1 VFPPENP
8 GGNVGP
14 RRDNECVTAGT
25 TQNAPLN
32 NVVRIRLLGE
42 FAIATGGRAATGWP
56 RPTARRLCELV
67 LVSPGRRISRDLA
80 CDQLFPR
87 LEPRAAARSL
97 SKALS
102 MARTSLAGLGEPGTA
117 LLMADLGHIWVA
129 GPVEVDAE
137 THAAALRAGLAMAP
151 GADRDETLA
160 AALAEDGELLA
171 DEPYAGWAAG
181 PRERLDALRQ
191 EARLAL
197 ARDRAMG
204 SGRSGR
210 DDVLAA
216 WESCLDHDPACEE
229 AAGALVRG
237 YFAQGRPERAVRVFE
252 RCRAALEQLG
262 LRISPSLER
271 VYAAAAREH
280 SVPAASPAAAPA
292 APSAAPAQPSPPP
305 RRQAEPSPQQ
315 PRPRPPREER
325 RPVTVLFAEVAAP
338 VSLSGAGAGAL
349 GLEALR
355 DIVGGS
361 LAAVIAEVE
370 ALGGTV
376 ISVSGRGLEAMFG
389 APEAHEDDPERALR
403 AAFRAL
409 TATAAA
415 ADGGTALRI
424 GVETGPAVVGPVGGG
439 AKVEY
444 GAFGDVVSVAAAL
457 QSSARPG
464 SVLAGPATRAVTGHL
479 FSWGAAEEVALG
491 GHPRPLGASYL
502 GAPRARVAER
512 RPRLGGQATLVDRDT
527 EMRVLDGALR
537 AAVNG
542 HGSVVLLTAEPG
554 LGKTRL
560 VQECRKRF
568 IAWVGAGSGRLPL
581 WLEGRCASYASA
593 TPYSLYRQLV
603 ASWIGVSPDQ
613 PEVRLRPALE
623 TALAHLM
630 GNTNL
635 LPPLARMMGAARGAE
650 RQAQDRT
657 GPEELQRMTF
667 GAVRSVVSRFAAA
680 GPTVLVLEDLHWADP
695 TSLRLTLEL
704 AKLAADRPLLMLATT
719 RPGAGPEVAALADLA
734 ETRQLELRPLS
745 ADAAT
750 ALASSLIGGQVAGPE
765 VFATVLATA
774 DGNPLFLEERLSSL
788 LETRALVREQG
799 AWRLRRTDGPEVP
812 QVLERLVRSRVDR
825 LGPAAQEAIRAAA
838 VLGAEFTAPLLAAVL
853 DRQPAALAPVL
864 GELSASDLVH
874 PEQAT
879 AAASRYRFRHAL
891 LQEAVYLGL
900 LRAERRDLHARAAAA
915 LAAAS
920 SDRLPEVAAV
930 LGRHYAAAGDAEQA
944 VRYLELAGDHATD
957 AFANEEAIASFR
969 AALAVTQRPAD
980 ADATAARAMAAAA
993 VRLRTRLANV
1003 LWRTGRREEAK
1014 NEYHAALR
1022 LDDAVDPL
1030 RRAHLYTRLG
1040 RLELTGLDYEA
1051 ATAAFDAAEALLVD
1065 HPGDGDRDRA
1075 ATADQWLE
1083 MMIDGRAD
1091 MHVMRFEPDQALA
1104 VLEAARPVLEVHGT
1118 PARRYVFDRLFTQ
1131 QRLIR
1136 NRFQVD
1142 DADLARLYSSLRMA
1156 EHTGEKKDL
1165 GYATHFLGWGL
1176 WMRGDL
1182 PEARRQLENAHD
1194 MAERMGETFLRAVSL
1209 QTLTLTALRQHDTEA
1224 VRGLLPRAAA
1234 AGENAD
1240 TPLSAVMACRA
1251 WLAWQDG
1258 QPDEVIRV
1266 ADQIAS
1272 YQPSTINIIGAYRW
1286 VYLFPL
1292 IAVRL
1297 GAGSVSEAVT
1307 AARQVLD
1314 PVQQALPGDLTAALE
1329 AASEAWDRGEPGV
1342 AGQHLE
1348 SALRLARDRNYF

>member
-1 VFPPENP
+1 M
-8 GGNVGP
+8 
-14 RRDNECVTAGT
+14 D
-25 TQNAPLN
+25 

-42 FAIATGGRAATGWP
+42 FAIASGGRAATAWP
-56 RPTARRLCELV
+56 RPSARRLCELV

-80 CDQLFPR
+80 CDELFPR
-87 LEPRAAARSL
+87 LEPRTAARSL

-102 MARTSLAGLGEPGTA
+102 MARGALAGLGEPGAA
-117 LLMADLGHIWVA
+117 LLAADLGHIWVA
-129 GPVEVDAE
+129 GSVEVDAE

-151 GADRDETLA
+151 GKDRDETLA

-171 DEPYAGWAAG
+171 DEPYADWAAG
-181 PRERLDALRQ
+181 PRERLDTLRQ

-216 WESCLDHDPACEE
+216 WQSCLDHDPACEE

-237 YFAQGRPERAVRVFE
+237 YFAQGRPELAARVFE

-271 VYAAAAREH
+271 VYAAATREH
-280 SVPAASPAAAPA
+280 NVPAVSPATAPASP
-292 APSAAPAQPSPPP
+292 SPAQAQPPP
-305 RRQAEPSPQQ
+305 QSPREAGPFSDPHPQQ
-315 PRPRPPREER
+315 LPREER

-338 VSLSGAGAGAL
+338 VGLSGAGAGPGAL

-355 DIVGGS
+355 EIVGGS

-415 ADGGTALRI
+415 ADGATALRI

-444 GAFGDVVSVAAAL
+444 GAFGDAVSVAAAL

-464 SVLAGPATRAVTGHL
+464 SVLVGPATRAVTGHL
-479 FSWGAAEEVALG
+479 FSWGAAEEVALS
-491 GHPRPLGASYL
+491 GHPRRLVASYL
-502 GAPRARVAER
+502 DAPRARVAER
-512 RPRLGGQATLVDRDT
+512 RPRLGGRATLVDRDA

-537 AAVNG
+537 AAVSG

-593 TPYSLYRQLV
+593 DPYSLYRQLV

-613 PEVRLRPALE
+613 PEARLRPALE

-650 RQAQDRT
+650 RQAQGRI

-704 AKLAADRPLLMLATT
+704 AELAAGRPLLVLATT
-719 RPGAGPEVAALADLA
+719 RPGAGPEVAALAA
-734 ETRQLELRPLS
+734 RRETRQLELRPLS

-788 LETRALVREQG
+788 LETRTLVREQG

-864 GELSASDLVH
+864 DELSASDLVH
-874 PEQAT
+874 PEQA
-879 AAASRYRFRHAL
+879 AATASRYRFRHAL
-891 LQEAVYLGL
+891 LQEAIYLGL

-930 LGRHYAAAGDAEQA
+930 LGRHYAAAGNAEQA
-944 VRYLELAGDHATD
+944 MHYLELAGDHATD

-980 ADATAARAMAAAA
+980 ADAMAERAMTAAA

-1014 NEYHAALR
+1014 DEFLAALR
-1022 LDDAVDPL
+1022 LGDAVDPL
-1030 RRAHLYTRLG
+1030 LRAHLYTRLG
-1040 RLELTGLDYEA
+1040 RLALTSLDYEA
-1051 ATAAFDAAEALLVD
+1051 ATAAFDAAEALLGD
-1065 HPGDGDRDRA
+1065 HPSDGDD

-1091 MHVMRFEPDQALA
+1091 MHVMRFEPNQALA
-1104 VLEAARPVLEVHGT
+1104 VLEAARPVLEAHGT

-1156 EHTGEKKDL
+1156 EHTGEEKDL

-1224 VRGLLPRAAA
+1224 VRGLVPRAAA
-1234 AGENAD
+1234 AAENAR
-1240 TPLSAVMACRA
+1240 TPLTGIMACRA
-1251 WLAWQDG
+1251 WLACQDG
-1258 QPDEVIRV
+1258 RPDEVIRL

-1286 VYLFPL
+1286 VHLFPL

-1297 GAGSVSEAVT
+1297 SAGSVNEAVT
-1307 AARQVLD
+1307 AARQLLD
-1314 PVQQALPGDLTAALE
+1314 PAQQALPGDLTAALE
-1329 AASEAWDRGEPGV
+1329 AAGEAWDRGEPGL
-1342 AGQHLE
+1342 AGQRLE
-1348 SALRLARDRNYF
+1348 SALLLARDRNYF

>member
-1 VFPPENP
+1 
-8 GGNVGP
+8 
-14 RRDNECVTAGT
+14 
-25 TQNAPLN
+25 
-32 NVVRIRLLGE
+32 
-42 FAIATGGRAATGWP
+42 
-56 RPTARRLCELV
+56 
-67 LVSPGRRISRDLA
+67 
-80 CDQLFPR
+80 
-87 LEPRAAARSL
+87 
-97 SKALS
+97 
-102 MARTSLAGLGEPGTA
+102 
-117 LLMADLGHIWVA
+117 
-129 GPVEVDAE
+129 
-137 THAAALRAGLAMAP
+137 
-151 GADRDETLA
+151 
-160 AALAEDGELLA
+160 
-171 DEPYAGWAAG
+171 
-181 PRERLDALRQ
+181 
-191 EARLAL
+191 
-197 ARDRAMG
+197 
-204 SGRSGR
+204 
-210 DDVLAA
+210 
-216 WESCLDHDPACEE
+216 
-229 AAGALVRG
+229 
-237 YFAQGRPERAVRVFE
+237 
-252 RCRAALEQLG
+252 
-262 LRISPSLER
+262 
-271 VYAAAAREH
+271 
-280 SVPAASPAAAPA
+280 
-292 APSAAPAQPSPPP
+292 
-305 RRQAEPSPQQ
+305 
-315 PRPRPPREER
+315 
-325 RPVTVLFAEVAAP
+325 
-338 VSLSGAGAGAL
+338 
-349 GLEALR
+349 
-355 DIVGGS
+355 
-361 LAAVIAEVE
+361 
-370 ALGGTV
+370 
-376 ISVSGRGLEAMFG
+376 
-389 APEAHEDDPERALR
+389 
-403 AAFRAL
+403 
-409 TATAAA
+409 
-415 ADGGTALRI
+415 
-424 GVETGPAVVGPVGGG
+424 
-439 AKVEY
+439 
-444 GAFGDVVSVAAAL
+444 
-457 QSSARPG
+457 
-464 SVLAGPATRAVTGHL
+464 
-479 FSWGAAEEVALG
+479 
-491 GHPRPLGASYL
+491 
-502 GAPRARVAER
+502 
-512 RPRLGGQATLVDRDT
+512 
-527 EMRVLDGALR
+527 MRVLDSALR

-613 PEVRLRPALE
+613 PEARLRPALE

-657 GPEELQRMTF
+657 GPEELHRMTF

-704 AKLAADRPLLMLATT
+704 AELAAGRPLLVLATT
-719 RPGAGPEVAALADLA
+719 RPGAGPEVAALAA
-734 ETRQLELRPLS
+734 RGETRQLELRPLS
-745 ADAAT
+745 ADAAA

-788 LETRALVREQG
+788 LETRTLVREQG

-920 SDRLPEVAAV
+920 TDRLPEVAAV

-944 VRYLELAGDHATD
+944 MRYLELAGDHATD

-969 AALAVTQRPAD
+969 AALAVTQQLAD

-1014 NEYHAALR
+1014 DEYHAALR
-1022 LDDAVDPL
+1022 LGDAVDPL
-1030 RRAHLYTRLG
+1030 LRAHLYTRLG
-1040 RLELTGLDYEA
+1040 RLELTSLDYEA
-1051 ATAAFDAAEALLVD
+1051 ATAAFDAAEALLGD
-1065 HPGDGDRDRA
+1065 HPGDGDGDGDD

-1091 MHVMRFEPDQALA
+1091 VHVMRFEPDRALE
-1104 VLEAARPVLEVHGT
+1104 VLEAARPVLEAHGT
-1118 PARRYVFDRLFTQ
+1118 PARRYVFDRLYTQ

-1136 NRFQVD
+1136 NRFLVD
-1142 DADLARLYSSLRMA
+1142 DADLARLRGSVRMA
-1156 EHTGEKKDL
+1156 ERTGEEKDL

-1176 WMRGDL
+1176 WHRGDL
-1182 PEARRQLENAHD
+1182 PEARRELQSAYD

-1258 QPDEVIRV
+1258 QPDEVIRL

-1292 IAVRL
+1292 IAARL
-1297 GAGSVSEAVT
+1297 GAGRVDEAVT

-1314 PVQQALPGDLTAALE
+1314 PAQQALPGDLTAALE
-1329 AASEAWDRGEPGV
+1329 AAGDAWDRGEPSV

-1348 SALRLARDRNYF
+1348 AALRLARDRDYF

>member
-1 VFPPENP
+1 
-8 GGNVGP
+8 
-14 RRDNECVTAGT
+14 
-25 TQNAPLN
+25 
-32 NVVRIRLLGE
+32 
-42 FAIATGGRAATGWP
+42 
-56 RPTARRLCELV
+56 
-67 LVSPGRRISRDLA
+67 
-80 CDQLFPR
+80 
-87 LEPRAAARSL
+87 
-97 SKALS
+97 
-102 MARTSLAGLGEPGTA
+102 M
-117 LLMADLGHIWVA
+117 
-129 GPVEVDAE
+129 
-137 THAAALRAGLAMAP
+137 
-151 GADRDETLA
+151 
-160 AALAEDGELLA
+160 
-171 DEPYAGWAAG
+171 
-181 PRERLDALRQ
+181 
-191 EARLAL
+191 
-197 ARDRAMG
+197 
-204 SGRSGR
+204 
-210 DDVLAA
+210 
-216 WESCLDHDPACEE
+216 
-229 AAGALVRG
+229 
-237 YFAQGRPERAVRVFE
+237 
-252 RCRAALEQLG
+252 
-262 LRISPSLER
+262 
-271 VYAAAAREH
+271 
-280 SVPAASPAAAPA
+280 
-292 APSAAPAQPSPPP
+292 
-305 RRQAEPSPQQ
+305 
-315 PRPRPPREER
+315 
-325 RPVTVLFAEVAAP
+325 
-338 VSLSGAGAGAL
+338 
-349 GLEALR
+349 
-355 DIVGGS
+355 
-361 LAAVIAEVE
+361 IAEVE

-409 TATAAA
+409 TSAAAAAAA
-415 ADGGTALRI
+415 ADGETALRI

-444 GAFGDVVSVAAAL
+444 GAFGDAVSVAAAL

-464 SVLAGPATRAVTGHL
+464 SVLVGPATRAVTGHL
-479 FSWGAAEEVALG
+479 FSWGAAEEVALS
-491 GHPRPLGASYL
+491 GHPRPLVASYL
-502 GAPRARVAER
+502 DAPRARVAER
-512 RPRLGGQATLVDRDT
+512 RPRLGGRATLVDRDA

-537 AAVNG
+537 AAVSG

-593 TPYSLYRQLV
+593 VPYSLYRQLV
-603 ASWIGVSPDQ
+603 ASWVGVSPDQ
-613 PEVRLRPALE
+613 PEALLRPALE

-650 RQAQDRT
+650 RQAQGRT

-704 AKLAADRPLLMLATT
+704 AELAAGRPLLVLATA
-719 RPGAGPEVAALADLA
+719 RPDAGPEVAALAA
-734 ETRQLELRPLS
+734 REETRQLELRPLS
-745 ADAAT
+745 ADAAA
-750 ALASSLIGGQVAGPE
+750 ALASSLIGGQVAAPE

-788 LETRALVREQG
+788 LETRTLVREKG
-799 AWRLRRTDGPEVP
+799 AWRLRRSDGPEVP

-853 DRQPAALAPVL
+853 DRQPAALAPIL
-864 GELSASDLVH
+864 DELSASDLVH
-874 PEQAT
+874 REQAV
-879 AAASRYRFRHAL
+879 AAAQSYRFRHAL
-891 LQEAVYLGL
+891 LQEAIYLGL

-930 LGRHYAAAGDAEQA
+930 LGRHYAAAGNAEQA

-980 ADATAARAMAAAA
+980 ADAMAGRAMAAAA

-1014 NEYHAALR
+1014 DEFRAALR
-1022 LDDAVDPL
+1022 LGDAVDPL
-1030 RRAHLYTRLG
+1030 LRAHLYTRLG
-1040 RLELTGLDYEA
+1040 RLELTSLDYEA
-1051 ATAAFDAAEALLVD
+1051 ATAAFDAAEALLGD
-1065 HPGDGDRDRA
+1065 HPGDD

-1091 MHVMRFEPDQALA
+1091 VHVMRFEPDRALE
-1104 VLEAARPVLEVHGT
+1104 VLEAARPVLEAHGT

-1136 NRFQVD
+1136 NRFRVD
-1142 DADLARLYSSLRMA
+1142 DADLTRLRSSIQMA
-1156 EHTGEKKDL
+1156 EHTGEDKDL
-1165 GYATHFLGWGL
+1165 GYATHFLGWAL
-1176 WMRGDL
+1176 WLRGDL
-1182 PEARRQLENAHD
+1182 PEARRELQRGHD

-1209 QTLTLTALRQHDTEA
+1209 LWLTLTALRQHDTEE
-1224 VRGLLPRAAA
+1224 VRVLLPRAAA
-1234 AGENAD
+1234 AVGNAD
-1240 TPLSAVMACRA
+1240 TPLAGVLACQA

-1258 QPDEVIRV
+1258 CPDDVMRLADELVHAELTTVGV
-1266 ADQIAS
+1266 AAAFQ
-1272 YQPSTINIIGAYRW
+1272 W
-1286 VYLFPL
+1286 VYIFPL
-1292 IAVRL
+1292 IAARL
-1297 GAGSVSEAVT
+1297 SAGMVKEAVT
-1307 AARQVLD
+1307 AARQLLD
-1314 PVQQALPGDLTAALE
+1314 PAQQALPGDLTAALE
-1329 AASEAWDRGEPGV
+1329 AASEAWDHGEPGL
-1342 AGQHLE
+1342 AAQHLE